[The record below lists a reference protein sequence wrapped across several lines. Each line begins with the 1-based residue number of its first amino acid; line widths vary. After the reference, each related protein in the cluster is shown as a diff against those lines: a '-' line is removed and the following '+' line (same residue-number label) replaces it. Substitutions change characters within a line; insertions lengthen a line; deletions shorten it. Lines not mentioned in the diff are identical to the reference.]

1 MKIYKLII
9 IALIL
14 FLLPTYA
21 YSSNLG
27 SLRISLI
34 QGDVQVKTED
44 TSEWVPASI
53 NMPLKEGDGV
63 WVPESGR
70 AELQLRDGTYV
81 RLDESSS
88 LEILTA
94 GEDSSQF
101 YLTTGHAYVNF
112 RGPRD
117 SLLQIDTPV
126 SSIRAYDRSKF
137 KIDVSPDGFTD
148 ISVFKGTVYAESRNG
163 KTRISAGK
171 TLSVGE
177 DFFAD
182 LSPLGSP
189 DEWEN
194 WNRERNRKLDE
205 GRYSNKYLPDE
216 LDVYSYDFD
225 KNGRWVYTTDYG
237 YVWTPTVSVSVGWSP
252 YSIGRWVWIGGDYVW
267 VSYEPWGWVP
277 YHYGRWAHTVSIG
290 WVWVPPVRGA
300 VYWGPGFVGW
310 VHTPTLVAWVPLAPG
325 ELYYGY
331 GYYGPGS
338 VNIFNIDIHKTVIPN
353 VYKNA
358 FLSNAVTTIHRDT
371 FLRGKP
377 VDVKIKENPF
387 LRERLSIGRPSIK
400 PERTT
405 FMPLIK
411 EIPRIKQPPQ
421 PVMNIQVR
429 NLKRERPL
437 VKERT
442 SSVLRPESPQKT
454 MPIKTLK
461 EPTVTGTG
469 KYMGK
474 ETFPQKQIQ
483 PSGKQQQSEGYTPKK
498 PKEINKPTIEKP
510 KRKTSEPADLRS
522 IQKPTGKQ
530 SQKEDIYQEDK
541 KRQIDSGKGGSIKE
555 YKRQIQ
561 PSGKQQK
568 LEGYTTEGQKKAAE
582 HYIERSK
589 EKGAESTD
597 LRSIQKPAE
606 KQSQKEDI
614 LIGR

>member
-1 MKIYKLII
+1 MKIYKLIF

-14 FLLPTYA
+14 FLLPVYA
-21 YSSNLG
+21 YSSNPG

-53 NMPLKEGDGV
+53 NMPLRDGDRL

-70 AELQLRDGTYV
+70 SELQLRDGTYM
-81 RLDESSS
+81 RLDENSS
-88 LEILTA
+88 LEILTI
-94 GEDSSQF
+94 GDYSSQF

-112 RGPRD
+112 RGQRD
-117 SLLQIDTPV
+117 SLLQMDTPV

-148 ISVFKGTVYAESRNG
+148 ISVFNGTVYAESRNG
-163 KTRISAGK
+163 KTRVSAGK

-177 DFFAD
+177 NFFAD
-182 LSPLGSP
+182 LSPLGSS
-189 DEWEN
+189 DEWER
-194 WNRERNRKLDE
+194 WNSGRDRQLDE
-205 GRYSNKYLPDE
+205 GRYSNRYLPDE

-225 KNGRWVYTTDYG
+225 KNGRWAYTTDYG

-252 YSIGRWVWIGGDYVW
+252 YRIGRWVWIGGDYVW

-277 YHYGRWAHTVSIG
+277 YHYGRWAHIASIG

-310 VHTPTLVAWVPLAPG
+310 VYTPTFVAWVPLAPR

-338 VNIFNIDIHKTVIPN
+338 VNIFNIDIHNTVIPN

-358 FLSNAVTTIHRDT
+358 FLRNAVTTIHRDT

-377 VDVKIKENPF
+377 MDVNIKENPF
-387 LRERLSIGRPSIK
+387 LRERLSIGRPTIK

-437 VKERT
+437 VNERP
-442 SSVLRPESPQKT
+442 SSVMRPESPQKT

-461 EPTVTGTG
+461 EPMAPDTR
-469 KYMGK
+469 KYREK
-474 ETFPQKQIQ
+474 ETFPQRQMQ
-483 PSGKQQQSEGYTPKK
+483 PSGKQQKSEGYTTKK
-498 PKEINKPTIEKP
+498 IGEINKPSAEKQ
-510 KRKTSEPADLRS
+510 KGKTPESTGLRS

-530 SQKEDIYQEDK
+530 PQKQDIFKEDK
-541 KRQIDSGKGGSIKE
+541 KKKIDSGRGGSIKKYE
-555 YKRQIQ
+555 RQIQ

-568 LEGYTTEGQKKAAE
+568 SEGYTTKRQGEINKPPVEKQKGKTP
-582 HYIERSK
+582 
-589 EKGAESTD
+589 ESTD
-597 LRSIQKPAE
+597 LRSIQKP
-606 KQSQKEDI
+606 KGK
-614 LIGR
+614 

>member
-1 MKIYKLII
+1 MKIYKLVF

-14 FLLPTYA
+14 FLLPAYA
-21 YSSNLG
+21 YSSNPG

-53 NMPLKEGDGV
+53 NMPLRDSDRL

-70 AELQLRDGTYV
+70 SELQLRDGTYM
-81 RLDESSS
+81 RLDENSS
-88 LEILTA
+88 LEILTI
-94 GEDSSQF
+94 GDDSFQF

-112 RGPRD
+112 RGLRD
-117 SLLQIDTPV
+117 SLLQMDTPV

-163 KTRISAGK
+163 KTRVSAGK

-182 LSPLGSP
+182 LSPLGSS
-189 DEWEN
+189 DEWER
-194 WNRERNRKLDE
+194 WNRGRDRQLDE

-216 LDVYSYDFD
+216 LDAYSYDFD

-252 YSIGRWVWIGGDYVW
+252 YRIGRWVWIGGDYVW

-277 YHYGRWAHTVSIG
+277 YHYGRWSHIVSIG

-310 VHTPTLVAWVPLAPG
+310 VYTPTFVAWVPLAPR

-331 GYYGPGS
+331 GYYGPNS

-387 LRERLSIGRPSIK
+387 LRERLSIGRPAIK

-461 EPTVTGTG
+461 EPAGLDTR
-469 KYMGK
+469 KYREK
-474 ETFPQKQIQ
+474 ETFPQRQIQ
-483 PSGKQQQSEGYTPKK
+483 PSGKQQKSEGYTTKK
-498 PKEINKPTIEKP
+498 IGEINKPSAEKQ
-510 KRKTSEPADLRS
+510 KGKTPESTDLRS
-522 IQKPTGKQ
+522 IQKPMGKQ
-530 SQKEDIYQEDK
+530 PQKQDIYQEDK
-541 KRQIDSGKGGSIKE
+541 
-555 YKRQIQ
+555 KRQIQ

-589 EKGAESTD
+589 QKGAESTD
-597 LRSIQKPAE
+597 LRSIQKPTG

>member
-1 MKIYKLII
+1 MKIYKLIF

-14 FLLPTYA
+14 FLLPVYA
-21 YSSNLG
+21 YSSNPG

-53 NMPLKEGDGV
+53 NMPLRDGDRL

-70 AELQLRDGTYV
+70 SELQLRDGTYM
-81 RLDESSS
+81 RLDENSS

-94 GEDSSQF
+94 GDDSFQF
-101 YLTTGHAYVNF
+101 YLTTGHAYANF
-112 RGPRD
+112 RGQRD
-117 SLLQIDTPV
+117 SLLQMDTPV

-148 ISVFKGTVYAESRNG
+148 ISVFNGTVYAESRNG
-163 KTRISAGK
+163 KTRVSAGK

-177 DFFAD
+177 NFFAD
-182 LSPLGSP
+182 LSPLGSS
-189 DEWEN
+189 DEWER
-194 WNRERNRKLDE
+194 WNMGRDRQLDE
-205 GRYSNKYLPDE
+205 GRYSNRYLPDE

-225 KNGRWVYTTDYG
+225 KNGRWAYTRDYG

-252 YSIGRWVWIGGDYVW
+252 YRIGRWVWIGGDYVW

-277 YHYGRWAHTVSIG
+277 YHYGRWSHIASIG

-310 VHTPTLVAWVPLAPG
+310 VYTPTFVAWVPLAPR

-338 VNIFNIDIHKTVIPN
+338 VNIFNIDIHNTVIPN

-358 FLSNAVTTIHRDT
+358 FLRNAVTTIHRDT

-377 VDVKIKENPF
+377 VDVNIKENPF
-387 LRERLSIGRPSIK
+387 LRERLSIGRPAIK

-442 SSVLRPESPQKT
+442 SSVMRPESPQKT

-461 EPTVTGTG
+461 EPMAPDTR
-469 KYMGK
+469 KYREK
-474 ETFPQKQIQ
+474 ETFPQRQMQPSMKQQKSEGYTTKKPEELYKPTIEKSKGRTSESTNLRSIQKPMGKQPQKQDIYQEDKKKQMQ
-483 PSGKQQQSEGYTPKK
+483 PSGKQQQ
-498 PKEINKPTIEKP
+498 
-510 KRKTSEPADLRS
+510 
-522 IQKPTGKQ
+522 
-530 SQKEDIYQEDK
+530 
-541 KRQIDSGKGGSIKE
+541 
-555 YKRQIQ
+555 
-561 PSGKQQK
+561 
-568 LEGYTTEGQKKAAE
+568 LEGYTTEKQKGTRE
-582 HYIERSK
+582 EPFIEGPQGKLPDSNIQRSTIQRSN
-589 EKGAESTD
+589 KG
-597 LRSIQKPAE
+597 LPKN
-606 KQSQKEDI
+606 EDI
-614 LIGR
+614 QGR

>member
-14 FLLPTYA
+14 FLLPVYA

-53 NMPLKEGDGV
+53 NMPLRDGDRL

-70 AELQLRDGTYV
+70 SELQLRDGTYM
-81 RLDESSS
+81 RLDENSS
-88 LEILTA
+88 LEILTI
-94 GEDSSQF
+94 GDDSFQF

-112 RGPRD
+112 RGLRD
-117 SLLQIDTPV
+117 SLLQMDTPV

-148 ISVFKGTVYAESRNG
+148 ISVFNGTVYAESRNG
-163 KTRISAGK
+163 KTRVSAGK

-177 DFFAD
+177 NFFAD
-182 LSPLGSP
+182 LSPLGSS
-189 DEWEN
+189 DEWER
-194 WNRERNRKLDE
+194 WNMGRDRQLDE
-205 GRYSNKYLPDE
+205 GRYSNRYLPDE

-225 KNGRWVYTTDYG
+225 KNGRWAYTRDYG

-252 YSIGRWVWIGGDYVW
+252 YRIGRWVWIGGDYVW

-277 YHYGRWAHTVSIG
+277 YHYGRWSHIASIG

-310 VHTPTLVAWVPLAPG
+310 VYTPTFVAWVPLAPR

-338 VNIFNIDIHKTVIPN
+338 VNIFNIDIHNTVIPN

-358 FLSNAVTTIHRDT
+358 FLRNAVTTIHRDT

-377 VDVKIKENPF
+377 VDVNIKENPF
-387 LRERLSIGRPSIK
+387 LRERLSIGRPAIK

-442 SSVLRPESPQKT
+442 SSVMRPESPQKT

-461 EPTVTGTG
+461 EPMAPDTR
-469 KYMGK
+469 KYREK
-474 ETFPQKQIQ
+474 ETFPQRQMQPSMKQQKSEGYTTKKPEELYKPTIEKSKGRTSESTNLRSIQKPMGKQPQKQDIYQEDKKKQMQ
-483 PSGKQQQSEGYTPKK
+483 PSGKQQQ
-498 PKEINKPTIEKP
+498 
-510 KRKTSEPADLRS
+510 
-522 IQKPTGKQ
+522 
-530 SQKEDIYQEDK
+530 
-541 KRQIDSGKGGSIKE
+541 
-555 YKRQIQ
+555 
-561 PSGKQQK
+561 
-568 LEGYTTEGQKKAAE
+568 LEGYTTEKQKGTRE
-582 HYIERSK
+582 EPFIEGPQGKLPDSNIQRSTIQRSN
-589 EKGAESTD
+589 KG
-597 LRSIQKPAE
+597 LPKN
-606 KQSQKEDI
+606 EDI
-614 LIGR
+614 QGR

>member
-14 FLLPTYA
+14 FLLPAYA

-53 NMPLKEGDGV
+53 NMPLRDGDRL

-70 AELQLRDGTYV
+70 SELQLRDGTYM

-94 GEDSSQF
+94 GDDSFQF

-112 RGPRD
+112 RGLRD
-117 SLLQIDTPV
+117 SLLQMDTPV

-163 KTRISAGK
+163 KTRVSAGK

-177 DFFAD
+177 NFFAD
-182 LSPLGSP
+182 LSPLGSS
-189 DEWEN
+189 DEWER
-194 WNRERNRKLDE
+194 WNRGRDSQLDE

-225 KNGRWVYTTDYG
+225 KNGRWAYTRDYG

-252 YSIGRWVWIGGDYVW
+252 YRIGRWVWIGGDYVW

-277 YHYGRWAHTVSIG
+277 YHYGRWSHIASIG

-310 VHTPTLVAWVPLAPG
+310 VYTPTFVAWVPLAPR

-338 VNIFNIDIHKTVIPN
+338 VNIFNIDIHNTVIPN

-358 FLSNAVTTIHRDT
+358 FLRNAVTTIHRDT

-377 VDVKIKENPF
+377 VDVNIKENPF
-387 LRERLSIGRPSIK
+387 LRERLSIGRPAIK

-442 SSVLRPESPQKT
+442 SSVMRPESPQKT

-461 EPTVTGTG
+461 EPMAPDTR
-469 KYMGK
+469 KYREK
-474 ETFPQKQIQ
+474 ETFPQRQMQPSMKQQKSEGYTTKKPEELYKPTIEKSKGRTSESTNLRSIQKPMGKQPQKQDIYQEDKKKQMQ
-483 PSGKQQQSEGYTPKK
+483 PSGKQQQ
-498 PKEINKPTIEKP
+498 
-510 KRKTSEPADLRS
+510 
-522 IQKPTGKQ
+522 
-530 SQKEDIYQEDK
+530 
-541 KRQIDSGKGGSIKE
+541 
-555 YKRQIQ
+555 
-561 PSGKQQK
+561 
-568 LEGYTTEGQKKAAE
+568 LEGYTTEKQKGTRE
-582 HYIERSK
+582 EPFIEGPQGKLPDSNIQRSTIQRSN
-589 EKGAESTD
+589 KG
-597 LRSIQKPAE
+597 LPKN
-606 KQSQKEDI
+606 EDNQ
-614 LIGR
+614 GR

>member
-1 MKIYKLII
+1 MKIYKLVF

-14 FLLPTYA
+14 FLLPAYV
-21 YSSNLG
+21 YSSNPG

-53 NMPLKEGDGV
+53 NMPLRDGDRL

-70 AELQLRDGTYV
+70 AELQLRDGTYM
-81 RLDESSS
+81 RLDENSS
-88 LEILTA
+88 LEILTI
-94 GEDSSQF
+94 GDDSFQF

-112 RGPRD
+112 RGQRD
-117 SLLQIDTPV
+117 SLLQMDTPV

-148 ISVFKGTVYAESRNG
+148 ISVFNGTVYAESRNG
-163 KTRISAGK
+163 KTRVSAGK

-182 LSPLGSP
+182 LSPLGSS
-189 DEWEN
+189 DEWER
-194 WNRERNRKLDE
+194 WNSGRDRQLDE
-205 GRYSNKYLPDE
+205 GRFSNRYLPDE
-216 LDVYSYDFD
+216 LDAYSYDFD
-225 KNGRWVYTTDYG
+225 KNGRWAYTTDYG

-252 YSIGRWVWIGGDYVW
+252 YRIGRWVWIGGDYVW

-277 YHYGRWAHTVSIG
+277 YHYGRWSHIVSIG

-310 VHTPTLVAWVPLAPG
+310 VYTPTFVAWVPLAPR

-338 VNIFNIDIHKTVIPN
+338 VNIFNIDIHNTVIPN

-387 LRERLSIGRPSIK
+387 LRERLSIGRPAIK

-461 EPTVTGTG
+461 EPMAPDTR
-469 KYMGK
+469 KYREK
-474 ETFPQKQIQ
+474 ETFPQRQMQ
-483 PSGKQQQSEGYTPKK
+483 PSMKQQKSEGYTTKK
-498 PKEINKPTIEKP
+498 PGELYKPTIEKSKGRTP
-510 KRKTSEPADLRS
+510 EATDLRSIQKPMGKQPQKQDIYQEDKKRQIQPTGKQQKLEGYTTEGQKKSAEHYIERSKQKVAESKDLRS

-530 SQKEDIYQEDK
+530 SQKEDIL
-541 KRQIDSGKGGSIKE
+541 KG
-555 YKRQIQ
+555 R
-561 PSGKQQK
+561 
-568 LEGYTTEGQKKAAE
+568 
-582 HYIERSK
+582 
-589 EKGAESTD
+589 
-597 LRSIQKPAE
+597 
-606 KQSQKEDI
+606 
-614 LIGR
+614 

>member
-1 MKIYKLII
+1 MKIYKLIF

-14 FLLPTYA
+14 FLLPVYA
-21 YSSNLG
+21 YSSNPG

-53 NMPLKEGDGV
+53 NMPLRDGDRL

-70 AELQLRDGTYV
+70 SELQLRDGTYM
-81 RLDESSS
+81 RLDENSS

-94 GEDSSQF
+94 GDDSFQF
-101 YLTTGHAYVNF
+101 YLTTGHAYANF
-112 RGPRD
+112 RGQRD
-117 SLLQIDTPV
+117 SLLQMDTPV

-148 ISVFKGTVYAESRNG
+148 ISVFNGTVYAESRNG
-163 KTRISAGK
+163 KTRVSAGK

-177 DFFAD
+177 NFFAD
-182 LSPLGSP
+182 LSPLGSS
-189 DEWEN
+189 DEWER
-194 WNRERNRKLDE
+194 WNMGRDRQLDE
-205 GRYSNKYLPDE
+205 GRYSNRYLPDE

-225 KNGRWVYTTDYG
+225 KNGRWAYTRDYG

-252 YSIGRWVWIGGDYVW
+252 YRIGRWVWIGGDYVW

-277 YHYGRWAHTVSIG
+277 YHYGRWSHIASIG

-310 VHTPTLVAWVPLAPG
+310 VYTPTFVAWVPLAPR

-338 VNIFNIDIHKTVIPN
+338 VNIFNIDIHNTVIPN

-358 FLSNAVTTIHRDT
+358 FLRNAVTTIHRDT

-377 VDVKIKENPF
+377 VDVNIKENPF
-387 LRERLSIGRPSIK
+387 LRERLSIGRPAIK

-442 SSVLRPESPQKT
+442 SSVMRPESPQKT

-461 EPTVTGTG
+461 EPMAPDTR
-469 KYMGK
+469 KYREK
-474 ETFPQKQIQ
+474 ETFPQRQMQPSMKQQKSEGYTTKKPEELYKPTIEKSKGRTSESTNLRSIQKPMGKQPQKQDIYQEDKKKQMQ
-483 PSGKQQQSEGYTPKK
+483 PSGKQQQLK
-498 PKEINKPTIEKP
+498 
-510 KRKTSEPADLRS
+510 
-522 IQKPTGKQ
+522 
-530 SQKEDIYQEDK
+530 
-541 KRQIDSGKGGSIKE
+541 
-555 YKRQIQ
+555 
-561 PSGKQQK
+561 
-568 LEGYTTEGQKKAAE
+568 GYTTEKQKGTRE
-582 HYIERSK
+582 EPFIEGPQGKLPDSNIQRSTIQRSN
-589 EKGAESTD
+589 KG
-597 LRSIQKPAE
+597 LPKN
-606 KQSQKEDI
+606 EDI
-614 LIGR
+614 QGR

>member
-1 MKIYKLII
+1 MKIYKLIF

-14 FLLPTYA
+14 FLLPVYA
-21 YSSNLG
+21 YSSNPG

-53 NMPLKEGDGV
+53 NMPLRDGDRL

-70 AELQLRDGTYV
+70 SELQLRDGTYM
-81 RLDESSS
+81 RLDENSS
-88 LEILTA
+88 LEILTI
-94 GEDSSQF
+94 GDDSFQF
-101 YLTTGHAYVNF
+101 YLTTGHAYANF
-112 RGPRD
+112 RGQRD
-117 SLLQIDTPV
+117 SLLQMDTPV

-148 ISVFKGTVYAESRNG
+148 ISVFNGTVYAESRNG
-163 KTRISAGK
+163 KTRVSAGK

-177 DFFAD
+177 NFFAD
-182 LSPLGSP
+182 LSPLGSS
-189 DEWEN
+189 DEWER
-194 WNRERNRKLDE
+194 WNMGRDRQLDE
-205 GRYSNKYLPDE
+205 GRYSNRYLPDE

-225 KNGRWVYTTDYG
+225 KNGRWAYTRDYG

-252 YSIGRWVWIGGDYVW
+252 YRIGRWVWIGGDYVW

-277 YHYGRWAHTVSIG
+277 YHYGRWSHIASIG

-310 VHTPTLVAWVPLAPG
+310 VYTPTFVAWVPLAPR

-338 VNIFNIDIHKTVIPN
+338 VNIFNIDIHNTVIPN

-358 FLSNAVTTIHRDT
+358 FLRNAVTTIHRDT

-377 VDVKIKENPF
+377 VDVNIKENPF
-387 LRERLSIGRPSIK
+387 LRERLSIGRPAIK

-442 SSVLRPESPQKT
+442 SSVMRPESPQKT

-461 EPTVTGTG
+461 EPMAPDTR
-469 KYMGK
+469 KYREK
-474 ETFPQKQIQ
+474 ETFPQRQMQPSMKQQKSEGYTTKKPEELYKPTIEKSKGRTSESTNLRSIQKPMGKQPQKQDIYQEDKKKQMQ
-483 PSGKQQQSEGYTPKK
+483 PSGKQQQLK
-498 PKEINKPTIEKP
+498 
-510 KRKTSEPADLRS
+510 
-522 IQKPTGKQ
+522 
-530 SQKEDIYQEDK
+530 
-541 KRQIDSGKGGSIKE
+541 
-555 YKRQIQ
+555 
-561 PSGKQQK
+561 
-568 LEGYTTEGQKKAAE
+568 GYTTEKQKGTRE
-582 HYIERSK
+582 EPFIEGPQGKLPDSNIQRSTIQRSN
-589 EKGAESTD
+589 KG
-597 LRSIQKPAE
+597 LPKN
-606 KQSQKEDI
+606 EDI
-614 LIGR
+614 QGR

>member
-1 MKIYKLII
+1 MKIYKLIF

-14 FLLPTYA
+14 FLLPVYA
-21 YSSNLG
+21 YSSNPG

-53 NMPLKEGDGV
+53 NMPLRDGDRL

-70 AELQLRDGTYV
+70 SELQLRDGTYM
-81 RLDESSS
+81 RLDENSS

-94 GEDSSQF
+94 GDDSFQF
-101 YLTTGHAYVNF
+101 YLTTGHAYANF
-112 RGPRD
+112 RGQRD
-117 SLLQIDTPV
+117 SLLQMDTPV

-148 ISVFKGTVYAESRNG
+148 ISVFNGTVYAESRNG
-163 KTRISAGK
+163 KTRVSAGK

-177 DFFAD
+177 NFFAD
-182 LSPLGSP
+182 LSPLGSS
-189 DEWEN
+189 DEWER
-194 WNRERNRKLDE
+194 WNMGRDRQLDE
-205 GRYSNKYLPDE
+205 GRYSNRYLPDE

-225 KNGRWVYTTDYG
+225 KNGRWAYTRDYG

-252 YSIGRWVWIGGDYVW
+252 YRIGRWVWIGGDYVW

-277 YHYGRWAHTVSIG
+277 YHYGRWSHIASIG

-310 VHTPTLVAWVPLAPG
+310 VYTPTFVAWVPLAPR

-338 VNIFNIDIHKTVIPN
+338 VNIFNIDIHNTVIPN

-358 FLSNAVTTIHRDT
+358 FLRNAVTTIHRDT

-377 VDVKIKENPF
+377 VDVNIKENPF
-387 LRERLSIGRPSIK
+387 LRERLSIGRPAIK

-442 SSVLRPESPQKT
+442 SSVMRPESPQKT

-461 EPTVTGTG
+461 EPMAPDTR
-469 KYMGK
+469 KYREK
-474 ETFPQKQIQ
+474 ETFPQRQMQ
-483 PSGKQQQSEGYTPKK
+483 PSMKQQKSEGYTTKK
-498 PKEINKPTIEKP
+498 IGEINKPSAEKQ
-510 KRKTSEPADLRS
+510 KGKTPESTDLRS

-530 SQKEDIYQEDK
+530 PQKQGIYQEDK
-541 KRQIDSGKGGSIKE
+541 KKQM
-555 YKRQIQ
+555 Q
-561 PSGKQQK
+561 PSGKQQQ
-568 LEGYTTEGQKKAAE
+568 LEGYTTEKQKGTRE
-582 HYIERSK
+582 EPFIEGPQGKLPDSNIQRSTIQRSN
-589 EKGAESTD
+589 KG
-597 LRSIQKPAE
+597 LPKN
-606 KQSQKEDI
+606 EDI
-614 LIGR
+614 QGR

>member
-1 MKIYKLII
+1 MKIYKLIF

-14 FLLPTYA
+14 FLLPVYA
-21 YSSNLG
+21 YSSNPG

-53 NMPLKEGDGV
+53 NMPLRDGDRL

-70 AELQLRDGTYV
+70 SELQLRDGTYM
-81 RLDESSS
+81 RLDENSS
-88 LEILTA
+88 LEILTI
-94 GEDSSQF
+94 GDDSFQF

-112 RGPRD
+112 RGLRD
-117 SLLQIDTPV
+117 SLLQMDTPV

-148 ISVFKGTVYAESRNG
+148 ISVFNGTVYAESRNG
-163 KTRISAGK
+163 KTRVSAGK

-177 DFFAD
+177 NFFAD
-182 LSPLGSP
+182 LSPLGSS
-189 DEWEN
+189 DEWER
-194 WNRERNRKLDE
+194 WNMGRDRQLDE
-205 GRYSNKYLPDE
+205 GRYSNRYLPDE

-225 KNGRWVYTTDYG
+225 KNGRWAYTRDYG

-252 YSIGRWVWIGGDYVW
+252 YRIGRWVWIGGDYVW

-277 YHYGRWAHTVSIG
+277 YHYGRWSHIASIG

-310 VHTPTLVAWVPLAPG
+310 VYTPTFVAWVPLAPR

-338 VNIFNIDIHKTVIPN
+338 VNIFNIDIHNTVIPN

-358 FLSNAVTTIHRDT
+358 FLRNAVTTIHRDT

-377 VDVKIKENPF
+377 VDVNIKENPF
-387 LRERLSIGRPSIK
+387 LRERLSIGRPAIK

-442 SSVLRPESPQKT
+442 SSVMRPESPQKT

-461 EPTVTGTG
+461 EPMAPDTR
-469 KYMGK
+469 KYREK
-474 ETFPQKQIQ
+474 ETFPQRQMQPSMKQQKSEGYTTKKPEELYKPTIEKSKGRTSESTNLRSIQKPMGKQPQKQDIYQEDKKKQMQ
-483 PSGKQQQSEGYTPKK
+483 PSGKQQQLK
-498 PKEINKPTIEKP
+498 
-510 KRKTSEPADLRS
+510 
-522 IQKPTGKQ
+522 
-530 SQKEDIYQEDK
+530 
-541 KRQIDSGKGGSIKE
+541 
-555 YKRQIQ
+555 
-561 PSGKQQK
+561 
-568 LEGYTTEGQKKAAE
+568 GYTTEKQKGTRE
-582 HYIERSK
+582 EPFIEGPQGKLPDSNIQRSTIQRSN
-589 EKGAESTD
+589 KG
-597 LRSIQKPAE
+597 LPKN
-606 KQSQKEDI
+606 EDI
-614 LIGR
+614 QGR